1 LLPTF
6 LGSLQESGERGD
18 IPGKD
23 IIEEIGK
30 NVYLAGLFSPMVLNV
45 KSRNQSFWILQL
57 LGWGFINA
65 ISVFVPKEISTE
77 LAVYSTVMGI
87 FIGVLSTSLL
97 RWILKRRVHFDSFV
111 ARDLW
116 NIFFY
121 FLLAALLYG
130 LLNMF
135 FGCLYGEFGPELN
148 PSEEQMFKAYNNF
161 WILVLNSLFM
171 VGAWLVTYLVI
182 KLLLKLNRDRIERL
196 ELNANLKQAQLYTLK
211 GQVNPHFMFNSLNN
225 IRGLMLEDVERSRE
239 MLTKLSEILRYSLTK
254 NKLNDIPVE
263 EELEMVDHYIDL
275 SKIQFEDRLKFTKR
289 VDPDTLELDIP
300 PMLIQLLV
308 ENAIKHGISN
318 LKQGGEIV
326 LSMERREAQLE
337 IEVRNTGGLKNS
349 GDSTQLGNNNI
360 KQRLKLLYGDR
371 ASFTLGEEEG
381 EVVARITIP
390 LK

>member
-1 LLPTF
+1 
-6 LGSLQESGERGD
+6 
-18 IPGKD
+18 
-23 IIEEIGK
+23 
-30 NVYLAGLFSPMVLNV
+30 MVLNV

-196 ELNANLKQAQLYTLK
+196 ELNANLKQAQLDTLK